1 MLGRLSVAISFGLAF
16 CNIGKVLIPV
26 LELDDTAVSLAG
38 AALVLV
44 MLAIRVWAWRMRR
57 TADPA

>member
-1 MLGRLSVAISFGLAF
+1 MLGRLIVAISFGLAF
-16 CNIGKVLIPV
+16 CNIGKALIPV

-44 MLAIRVWAWRMRR
+44 MLAIRAWAWRMRR
-57 TADPA
+57 TAGPA